1 MLSFTLGMAV
11 AHSDHQ
17 SWTVL
22 KKACAIIQLA
32 ILDVA
37 VVALCCW

>member
-1 MLSFTLGMAV
+1 MFSFTLGMAV
-11 AHSDHQ
+11 AQSDHN

-22 KKACAIIQLA
+22 KKAIAIIQLA